1 MYYVNIPAHVAIDDF
16 LWTRLWRW
24 ASRRHPNKLGK
35 WVKKKYFPK
44 VKETRNW
51 EFNDG
56 KYVLYLHSD
65 VPIVRHIKVKGI
77 NHPITGT

>member
-1 MYYVNIPAHVAIDDF
+1 M
-16 LWTRLWRW
+16 
-24 ASRRHPNKLGK
+24 GK

-51 EFNDG
+51 DFNDG

-65 VPIVRHIKVKGI
+65 VPIVRHIKVKG
-77 NHPITGT
+77 NKSPYYGD